1 MEITIGTTEDGQWIR
16 EQLITYNRQHVPAA
30 LYTESEHYCFLAWD
44 EDEELLGGVTASYV
58 WNHLQVHFLWV
69 DPEQRAEGIGKQLM
83 EQIESLAEEKSC
95 SKILLDTFSFQAP
108 GFYEKLGFEEYGRL
122 ADHPTAG
129 QTQYFFV
136 KQLTKEN
143 HF

>member
-1 MEITIGTTEDGQWIR
+1 MEITSGTTEDGQWIR
-16 EQLITYNRQHVPAA
+16 EQLIAYNRQHVPAA
-30 LYTESEHYCFLAWD
+30 LYTEAEQYCFLAWN

-69 DPEQRAEGIGKQLM
+69 DPENRIGGTGKQLM
-83 EQIESLAEEKSC
+83 VKIESIAEEKSC

-122 ADHPTAG
+122 ADHPTEG

-136 KQLTKEN
+136 KYLDI
-143 HF
+143 